1 MEHMKYFYQEN
12 ALPPMLR
19 NIKQRTKIL
28 VNYPAIHGLNSLASF
43 TIRDFII
50 IKHHLHV
57 MNCKPIW
64 QQHNVN

>member
-12 ALPPMLR
+12 ALPPMLKTT
-19 NIKQRTKIL
+19 II
-28 VNYPAIHGLNSLASF
+28 VNYCSIHGLNSLASF
-43 TIRDFII
+43 TTRDFII
-50 IKHHLHV
+50 IKHHIHV